1 MNALRSSANKPL
13 QIEEGAEA
21 EANSIAFQ
29 DLKVGQPQLK
39 LSQRFSHLNLQS
51 RKVESAAFLD
61 TDVESFCANLGPPRD
76 FFKAEVEPHQ
86 PQAQQSNTFLG
97 RSDK

>member
-13 QIEEGAEA
+13 QIEEGAE

-39 LSQRFSHLNLQS
+39 LKQRFSHLNLQ
-51 RKVESAAFLD
+51 
-61 TDVESFCANLGPPRD
+61 PR
-76 FFKAEVEPHQ
+76 
-86 PQAQQSNTFLG
+86 
-97 RSDK
+97 